1 VITDLRGFT
10 FTLGCT
16 VARPVLFGN
25 SPQIE
30 LCKVTRIESGKLY
43 LDNSKIAIKLPR
55 KLLIIEHDPLIK
67 LMDDHAQ
74 EIANDQF

>member
-1 VITDLRGFT
+1 MITDLRGFT

-30 LCKVTRIESGKLY
+30 LCKVTRIDSGKLY
-43 LDNSKIAIKLPR
+43 LDDSKVAIKIPKR
-55 KLLIIEHDPLIK
+55 LLIIEHDPLIK
-67 LMDDHAQ
+67 LMDDHLQ
-74 EIANDQF
+74 ELKHDQL

>member
-1 VITDLRGFT
+1 MIKDLRGFT

-30 LCKVTRIESGKLY
+30 LCKVTRIEGGKLY
-43 LDNSKIAIKLPR
+43 LDNSKVAIKLPR

-67 LMDDHAQ
+67 LMDDHLQ
-74 EIANDQF
+74 ELTHDQL